1 MSARASAY
9 AKSLLFCPNGERITR
24 GEKLVLISLA
34 DSHQDKGKHF
44 TYPSIET
51 IATDALCDRRSCQRH
66 LEALERKGVIR
77 RLRPA
82 RQGAGMTTFYFFLE
96 LEEVPE
102 GWQNAALF
110 SEHKGGIRAAKGR
123 QKGGKTCNASITN
136 INQEQELTTTPP
148 APPMVTPTGKSGPL
162 GTPTTGGSAE
172 LSDVYAPKEPAG
184 HAGAAPETPALSAE
198 QWRYVDRLREEGH
211 EREAARYEAWYREDN
226 AAAARKQREREE
238 RERSALTCNE
248 TMRGLMPTQ
257 ETACAWVMRA
267 CGFAPSRRGRGLEQ
281 AIEAVLG
288 LEHERGVEWHLTAL
302 KMSAAWQHQAAN
314 AERLRYVYGPG
325 KFFREGHWRDVR
337 RWAWDEK
344 KLEAAGRAAVGMPA

>member
-110 SEHKGGIRAAKGR
+110 SEPKGGIRAAKGR
-123 QKGGKTCNASITN
+123 QKGDKTCIASITN
-136 INQEQELTTTPP
+136 TNQKQELKDTPP
-148 APPMVTPTGKSGPL
+148 TPASGGACGSSPSQAAGEAIGPARDRARQEISRSVEL
-162 GTPTTGGSAE
+162 ATDQAMQGCGFTALRLRRVLRAVIEQRRDAGDPEPTT
-172 LSDVYAPKEPAG
+172 
-184 HAGAAPETPALSAE
+184 AL
-198 QWRYVDRLREEGH
+198 G
-211 EREAARYEAWYREDN
+211 
-226 AAAARKQREREE
+226 
-238 RERSALTCNE
+238 
-248 TMRGLMPTQ
+248 
-257 ETACAWVMRA
+257 
-267 CGFAPSRRGRGLEQ
+267 
-281 AIEAVLG
+281 II
-288 LEHERGVEWHLTAL
+288 
-302 KMSAAWQHQAAN
+302 AAWKDYTAQGAL
-314 AERLRYVYGPG
+314 LRARWGPAR
-325 KFFREGHWRDVR
+325 FFAEGHWSTRQSWMWDGEALRDMQ
-337 RWAWDEK
+337 
-344 KLEAAGRAAVGMPA
+344 RAMH